1 MNNFRTG
8 TSLYRVRCFIY
19 GALALANLLI
29 FFEERSMFIIPR
41 MSKVLSLCLL
51 ISGLGLTACGG
62 ADRSSALETDQTKL
76 TTATEE
82 GDFDGLMAE
91 ADAAWQKRI
100 DKAELLKAISLWEK
114 AALTATPALS
124 PEERADKL
132 ATIFETLSRAY
143 YFLADSHIRLEAKD
157 DELDEKIM
165 ATFEKGVTSSEKA
178 IAIRDPKFAA
188 AVAADRNAWKSAVKS
203 ADPKV
208 LPALYWYSTNLGK
221 WALLEGIATILSR
234 KDDIKATMDW
244 VVATDATY
252 FYGAPYRY
260 FGAYHSKVPIGG
272 GNPTA
277 SKESFDKSIE
287 LAPNYLATKVLKA
300 EQYAVLVGDRDLFDK
315 LLNEV
320 IAAAPNAEPAVAPE
334 NELEKRKAKRLLAN
348 ADEYFY

>member
-1 MNNFRTG
+1 
-8 TSLYRVRCFIY
+8 
-19 GALALANLLI
+19 
-29 FFEERSMFIIPR
+29 MFIIPR
-41 MSKVLSLCLL
+41 ASKVLSLCILV
-51 ISGLGLTACGG
+51 SGLGLTACGG

-76 TTATEE
+76 TAATEE
-82 GDFDGLMAE
+82 GDFDALMAE
-91 ADAAWQKRI
+91 ADASWQKRVE
-100 DKAELLKAISLWEK
+100 KAELLKAIATWEK
-114 AALTATPALS
+114 AAATATPTLS
-124 PEERADKL
+124 AEERADKL

-157 DELDEKIM
+157 DELNDKIM

-188 AVAADRNAWKSAVKS
+188 KVAADRNAWKTAVKS
-203 ADPKV
+203 ADPKA

-260 FGAYHSKVPIGG
+260 FGAYHTKVPIGG
-272 GNPTA
+272 GNPSA
-277 SKESFDKSIE
+277 AKESFEKSIE
-287 LAPNYLATKVLKA
+287 LAPKYLATKVLMA
-300 EQYAVLVGDRDLFDK
+300 DQYAVLVGDRALFEK

-320 IAAAPNAEPAVAPE
+320 VSAAPDADPAISAENA
-334 NELEKRKAKRLLAN
+334 LEKQKATRLLAD